1 MYTFFFSSSWIFLGV
16 YRRFYPDLLSLQD
29 KRTIKSHS
37 TYWTFENIYEATRS
51 MPIPNPGKFLFH
63 GQPEQLKDRS
73 IVAINLATLR
83 LDDSDVP
90 SYSTNNNAA
99 KKTTT

>member
-1 MYTFFFSSSWIFLGV
+1 MSITELSDYKKLLYLFLITAGI

-29 KRTIKSHS
+29 KRTVKSHS
-37 TYWTFENIYEATRS
+37 SYWTFENIYDVTQNT
-51 MPIPNPGKFLFH
+51 PVPDPGRFLFH

-90 SYSTNNNAA
+90 SNAA
-99 KKTTT
+99 TT